1 MIVAIDGPAGAG
13 KSSVAKEFASKLN
26 MLYIDTGAMYRA
38 LTWKALENN
47 VDISDNKS
55 MELLLKDSKIDLV
68 PSKEENILKV
78 FMDKQDITLAI
89 REPHI
94 SKNVSQV
101 SSHKGV
107 RDIMTV
113 KQRNLAENKNGV
125 VMDGRDIGTVVFPN
139 ADIKI
144 FLTASVEE
152 RAKRRLKEQL
162 NKGIESNLDE
172 LIQEISKRDEQDIN
186 REIAPLRAAED
197 SIEVDTTNLTYE
209 QVLIKLIDIA
219 NKYQE
224 KFLKV

>member
-1 MIVAIDGPAGAG
+1 M
-13 KSSVAKEFASKLN
+13 
-26 MLYIDTGAMYRA
+26 
-38 LTWKALENN
+38 
-47 VDISDNKS
+47 KS

-162 NKGIESNLDE
+162 NKGIESKLDE

-186 REIAPLRAAED
+186 REIAPLKAAED
-197 SIEVDTTNLTYE
+197 SIEVDTTNLTYD
-209 QVLIKLIDIA
+209 QVLSKLIEIA